1 MSFFWRE
8 YVYRLPGV
16 RRVTRVN
23 FRGGSVRQSLWIK
36 SAAPVLTFTIV
47 VNYSEF
53 FPRRFIPTVVAASRS
68 YPPPPPSVYSFSFLL
83 SLLAS
88 LFFFYST
95 FPSPLSSVSSSTVP
109 QRLHPPKDARHR
121 RVIERLVH
129 RIDDDDSL
137 LNYTRSRGLRDALF
151 GKFYGVTC
159 SLGCTNN
166 EG

>member
-1 MSFFWRE
+1 MNQVGCACA
-8 YVYRLPGV
+8 YVYDCCKLL
-16 RRVTRVN
+16 RV
-23 FRGGSVRQSLWIK
+23 FS
-36 SAAPVLTFTIV
+36 APVYPDRRRRLSILSSSSSSFRLL
-47 VNYSEF
+47 F
-53 FPRRFIPTVVAASRS
+53 LFP
-68 YPPPPPSVYSFSFLL
+68 SFSSCF
-83 SLLAS
+83 S
-88 LFFFYST
+88 FFFYST

-151 GKFYGVTC
+151 GKFYSVTC

>member
-88 LFFFYST
+88 LFFLFY
-95 FPSPLSSVSSSTVP
+95 LSVSALVRFFFYRPAALASS
-109 QRLHPPKDARHR
+109 
-121 RVIERLVH
+121 E
-129 RIDDDDSL
+129 
-137 LNYTRSRGLRDALF
+137 
-151 GKFYGVTC
+151 
-159 SLGCTNN
+159 GCTSSSGHRTSCSSNRRRRLAIKLYSISWTPRRAFR
-166 EG
+166 EVLWCYLFVGLY